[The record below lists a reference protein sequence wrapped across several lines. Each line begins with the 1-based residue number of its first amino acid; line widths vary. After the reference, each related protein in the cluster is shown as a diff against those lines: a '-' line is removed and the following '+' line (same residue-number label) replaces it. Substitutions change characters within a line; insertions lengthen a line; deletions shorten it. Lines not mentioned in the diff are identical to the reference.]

1 MLKKLI
7 LIAGMSVALAGC
19 ASGNY
24 SVGNDFASDKVA
36 NIEKGATTAEQ
47 LKTWFGEPYS
57 KTPISATQTKW
68 MYIHTKGSTKVQ
80 SYLVTAKVETTGTQK
95 TLDLLLENDVV
106 VNYTFSEGPTT
117 QMNANGSATS
127 N

>member
-1 MLKKLI
+1 MKGFVL
-7 LIAGMSVALAGC
+7 AASVTLALAGC

-24 SVGNDFASDKVA
+24 SVGNDFASENVA
-36 NIEKGATTAEQ
+36 NIEKGKTTVEQ

-68 MYIHTKGSTKVQ
+68 MYIHNNGSTKVQ
-80 SYLVTAKVETTGTQK
+80 SYLVTAKVETTGYQK
-95 TLDLLLENDVV
+95 VLDLLIEDGLVI
-106 VNYTFSEGPTT
+106 NYTFSEGPTT
-117 QMNANGSATS
+117 QMNASGGYTN